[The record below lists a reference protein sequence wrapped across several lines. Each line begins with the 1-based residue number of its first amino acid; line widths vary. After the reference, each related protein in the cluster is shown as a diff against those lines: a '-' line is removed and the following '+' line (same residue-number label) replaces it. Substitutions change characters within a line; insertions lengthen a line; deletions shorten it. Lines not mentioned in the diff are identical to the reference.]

1 MKKASR
7 VLICYLI
14 ALIVSSLLFSWMGI
28 ENWSIPISNNKIFIT
43 PTMMVTIAGGFL
55 SLWYTVSANSFRLFM
70 IVYFTLWGVRL
81 LLLFVGNQIGLTFI
95 FNKNYNVDFI
105 IGNYYRFVSRLDTP
119 LPFIIFGL
127 IDQLFSG
134 HQKIAQQ
141 KQ

>member
-1 MKKASR
+1 
-7 VLICYLI
+7 
-14 ALIVSSLLFSWMGI
+14 MGI